1 MALKGYKITSLTV
14 FFYNAH
20 IITKSY
26 DSVKPVIPA
35 ECIFPL
41 SGRAQPPAIPAFF
54 SYVSYSFLKFQQ
66 PMLK

>member
-26 DSVKPVIPA
+26 DSVKPVEEEQLELLA
-35 ECIFPL
+35 TDGMLVKRPL
-41 SGRAQPPAIPAFF
+41 FVTQDYACPG
-54 SYVSYSFLKFQQ
+54 
-66 PMLK
+66 